1 LATFLEHWGHF
12 NTIARSI
19 IFYTYLTL
27 TLITLL
33 KYIFIPISKLLKFG
47 KRISYEQAAEI
58 IGDFFPEVSD
68 KLINT
73 LQLKKLESIGI
84 TNTDL
89 IEAGIEQKTNELKP
103 VPFTSAIHLSKN
115 RRYLKYALPPILIIL
130 TILFISPNLIT
141 EPTERIVNHNIYY
154 EKKLPFSITVEN
166 KELQVIQHED
176 FKLNVKVEGDEVPEN
191 IFIQTGNKRIKLLRE
206 SPVRFYYS
214 FLNVQKERKFK
225 LIADKFESQEY
236 NLRVLPK
243 PVILDFT
250 IYLDYPAYTGKKDEE
265 ISNNGDIIL
274 PEGTNVT
281 WKFFTKN
288 TDIIN
293 FRFNV

>member
-1 LATFLEHWGHF
+1 
-12 NTIARSI
+12 
-19 IFYTYLTL
+19 
-27 TLITLL
+27 
-33 KYIFIPISKLLKFG
+33 
-47 KRISYEQAAEI
+47 
-58 IGDFFPEVSD
+58 
-68 KLINT
+68 
-73 LQLKKLESIGI
+73 
-84 TNTDL
+84 
-89 IEAGIEQKTNELKP
+89 
-103 VPFTSAIHLSKN
+103 
-115 RRYLKYALPPILIIL
+115 
-130 TILFISPNLIT
+130 
-141 EPTERIVNHNIYY
+141 
-154 EKKLPFSITVEN
+154 
-166 KELQVIQHED
+166 VIQHDD

-281 WKFFTKN
+281 WKFFTKKVLHRFDQSSIRFKQKIHRL
-288 TDIIN
+288 DICLS
-293 FRFNV
+293 